1 MAAILFGVWL
11 VAERSPTN
19 AGLSRFSA
27 VVSFFVLVV
36 VWRGHPGIS
45 SAVAAGWAFR
55 GLAGERWGFSVIS
68 PVKSFLV
75 ELFFTSLVFA
85 WTAGVV
91 LWDAFVWILPV
102 VFLLLVSTRG
112 ISARL
117 KPGRTAMA
125 GEAVTA
131 VLAAALRGMD
141 SSNLIFALNPV
152 HTALIAAILGYVLNG
167 AGVLGK
173 LSAFIFFLSGGI
185 IFTFAGREAF
195 LFFFMFTLI
204 LTASERIW
212 PGQRVDSLFNLFSI
226 LAAAASIYS
235 IGREDPFP
243 AFFAVSGLFS
253 AGAFYAW
260 TGMGSGGGLKGF
272 SGGTAGAALVA
283 SSAWLS
289 SFLPHKSVPI
299 VFVAGSFAML
309 APSCSLLLEN
319 PEGGGKWALAAS
331 GAFSAVFLFNL
342 MLIFG
347 YG

>member
-11 VAERSPTN
+11 VAERSPTS
-19 AGLSRFSA
+19 AALSRFSLA
-27 VVSFFVLVV
+27 VSTFVLVV

-45 SAVAAGWAFR
+45 SALAAGWAFR
-55 GLAGERWGFSVIS
+55 GLAGLRGFSVES

-75 ELFFTSLVFA
+75 ELFFASLVFA

-91 LWDAFVWILPV
+91 SRDAFVWVVPV
-102 VFLLLVSTRG
+102 VFLLLVSSRG

-117 KPGRTAMA
+117 KPGLTTMA

-131 VLAAALRGMD
+131 VLAAALWGMD
-141 SSNLIFALNPV
+141 ASNLVFALNPV

-173 LSAFIFFLSGGI
+173 LSAFIFFLSGSI

-195 LFFFMFTLI
+195 LFFIMFTLV
-204 LTASERIW
+204 LTASERFW
-212 PGQRVDSLFNLFSI
+212 PGQRVDSVFNLFSI
-226 LAAAASIYS
+226 LAAVASVYS
-235 IGREDPFP
+235 IAREDPFP

-260 TGMGSGGGLKGF
+260 TGMGTGGGLKGF
-272 SGGTAGAALVA
+272 TGGVAGAALVA
-283 SSAWLS
+283 SSAWVTA
-289 SFLPHKSVPI
+289 FLPHRSVPL

-309 APSCSLLLEN
+309 APSCSVLLEN
-319 PEGGGKWALAAS
+319 PEGGRKWALAAT
-331 GAFSAVFLFNL
+331 GAFSAVLLFDL
-342 MLIFG
+342 MRIFG